1 MALRPMWLGG
11 LVVFDF
17 DETLATKQVGVLA
30 FLRLVLL
37 SHRWLYER
45 LRCSRP
51 QVRLFDL

>member
-1 MALRPMWLGG
+1 MWLGG